1 MMHITDYQNVSLLV
15 QALARVETLQA
26 ENARLLRWIAE
37 LEQLAE
43 DPETSYA
50 EAVLSWR

>member
-1 MMHITDYQNVSLLV
+1 MMHITDHQNVSLLV
-15 QALARVETLQA
+15 QALARIETLRT
-26 ENARLLRWIAE
+26 ENARLLRMIAE

-43 DPETSYA
+43 DPEMSYA